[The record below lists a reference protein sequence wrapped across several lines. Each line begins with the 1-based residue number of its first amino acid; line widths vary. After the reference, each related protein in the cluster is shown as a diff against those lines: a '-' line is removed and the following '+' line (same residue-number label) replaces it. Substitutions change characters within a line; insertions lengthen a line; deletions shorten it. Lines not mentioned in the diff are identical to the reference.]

1 MKPTGILILM
11 VMLTVQSLG
20 LSFAAPVYPSSAS
33 NMMVEVQNMD
43 TVMPCHSSDAGDNE
57 TDEITDCCA
66 EQDCSCC
73 WGCSGLLT
81 SVFNLA
87 NSRFSAGPSMIE
99 STRHALSGNLT
110 SLYRP
115 PIFA

>member
-1 MKPTGILILM
+1 MKPTWILILM

-20 LSFAAPVYPSSAS
+20 LSHAAPAYPSNNAS
-33 NMMVEVQNMD
+33 MVMD
-43 TVMPCHSSDAGDNE
+43 IENDAAKPCHSSNDSSE
-57 TDEITDCCA
+57 LVDCCA

-73 WGCSGLLT
+73 WGCSGLLST
-81 SVFNLA
+81 VFNLG
-87 NSRFSAGPSMIE
+87 NVLFSTGSPIIE
-99 STRHALSGNLT
+99 ATRQALNGNPA

>member
-1 MKPTGILILM
+1 MKSTWILILM

-20 LSFAAPVYPSSAS
+20 LSYAAPAYQSKNAVMAMESDSA
-33 NMMVEVQNMD
+33 D
-43 TVMPCHSSDAGDNE
+43 APMPCHSSDEKLELA
-57 TDEITDCCA
+57 DCCA

-73 WGCSGLLT
+73 WGCAGLLST
-81 SVFNLA
+81 VFGLGNA
-87 NSRFSAGPSMIE
+87 RYSADSLMIE
-99 STRHALSGNLT
+99 ATRHALSGNPT